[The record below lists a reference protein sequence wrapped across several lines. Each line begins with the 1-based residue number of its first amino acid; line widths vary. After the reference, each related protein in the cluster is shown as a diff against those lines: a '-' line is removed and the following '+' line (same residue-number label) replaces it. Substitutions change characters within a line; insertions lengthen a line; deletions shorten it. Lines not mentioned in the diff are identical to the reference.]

1 MLNSFSAARQTK
13 SKQSL
18 ETGDVNVKSF
28 VGYRWDIEGQRPL
41 CAEAIWIYE
50 NLFIFFPVFIPV
62 VKEGRQENNVS
73 VYYNH
78 TCIDL

>member
-50 NLFIFFPVFIPV
+50 NLFIFSSFYSSCERGSAGEQC
-62 VKEGRQENNVS
+62 K
-73 VYYNH
+73 
-78 TCIDL
+78 CILQSYMH